1 MLATAEAG
9 PSPLHLPSSL
19 HHSWGQFPETGS
31 GPPNQLGTVSGPSG
45 AGKSRGPTGRKLGVQ
60 PPIQCDGFLCSVV
73 FLTPGGGRSPWGN
86 QGSYRCLPGSCSSVC
101 CGSSEAGGAEEWP
114 GPTQGP
120 ASGAH
125 GAWAPMSLVCA
136 LQSWGP
142 PRKGLAGGESQK
154 GSESGNKVQGAR
166 LGAGCGEGRGEGR
179 GPADTKLHG
188 SMRLRRG
195 EGRGRLMRPRG
206 GERGVPGVPGAER
219 DIPGGGETV
228 PPMRVQEGHRVRQ
241 PPPPRCHLA
250 HCAAWETEA
259 QRCHH
264 LSPAAQ

>member
-1 MLATAEAG
+1 M
-9 PSPLHLPSSL
+9 
-19 HHSWGQFPETGS
+19 Q
-31 GPPNQLGTVSGPSG
+31 
-45 AGKSRGPTGRKLGVQ
+45 
-60 PPIQCDGFLCSVV
+60 CSV
-73 FLTPGGGRSPWGN
+73 PDPQW
-86 QGSYRCLPGSCSSVC
+86 
-101 CGSSEAGGAEEWP
+101 GAESLGETKAATEACLAPVPVYAAAPPWQVERKMAW
-114 GPTQGP
+114 PTQGP

-241 PPPPRCHLA
+241 PPPPRCQLA
-250 HCAAWETEA
+250 HCSLRNQGPKAE
-259 QRCHH
+259 
-264 LSPAAQ
+264 SPPFSNCSELLDS